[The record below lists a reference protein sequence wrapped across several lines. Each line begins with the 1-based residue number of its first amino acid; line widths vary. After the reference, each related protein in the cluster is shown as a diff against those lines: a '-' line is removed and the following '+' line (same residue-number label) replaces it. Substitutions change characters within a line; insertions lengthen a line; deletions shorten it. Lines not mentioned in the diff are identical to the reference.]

1 MIEFIND
8 ATTLEEAIVQR
19 AKKSK
24 IPINGSL
31 ELLPLCNMDCEMC
44 YVRLSRK
51 EMLQKGRLRTWDE
64 WLELARQ
71 MVSSGV
77 LFLLLTG
84 GEPLMYPEFRKLY
97 MELWKMGLIVTINTN
112 GTLIDEE
119 WADFLGKYKP
129 RRINITLYGATEE
142 TYERL
147 CHYPEGFFKVLQG
160 IRLLRKRQ
168 VDVKVSCSITSMNWQ
183 DVEQIFQL
191 GKELDVPVHIDP
203 YMMPSVRERS
213 RLFLNEARVSPER
226 AASVLLHTLKLQFS
240 QDIYQ
245 QYVNQSIERVQNPE
259 FCRGDGHI
267 SCLAGNCSFTINWQ
281 GEMRPCVVMSEPS
294 VSVFE
299 IGFQNAWNEL
309 SDSIRNICINKECIA
324 CNLNPICKIC
334 AAASKLETGRYDGI
348 PEYLCRYSK
357 EYYRL
362 LLDAQKKWIG

>member
-1 MIEFIND
+1 MEFIDN
-8 ATTLEEAIVQR
+8 ATTLEEAIIQR

-24 IPINGSL
+24 VPVNGSL
-31 ELLPLCNMDCEMC
+31 ELLPLCNMNCEMC
-44 YVRLSRK
+44 YVRLSRE
-51 EMLQKGRLRTWDE
+51 EMLQKGCLRTWNE

-84 GEPLMYPEFRKLY
+84 GEPLLYPEFQTLY
-97 MELWKMGLIVTINTN
+97 LELWKMGLVLTINTN
-112 GTLIDEE
+112 GTLIDEK
-119 WADFLGKYKP
+119 WAEFFGKYKP
-129 RRINITLYGATEE
+129 RRINITLYGASAG

-147 CHYPEGFFKVLQG
+147 CHYPEGFHKVLQG

-168 VDVKVSCSITSMNWQ
+168 IDVKVSCSITPMNYQ

-213 RLFLNEARVSPER
+213 RPFSNHARVSPER

-240 QDIYQ
+240 EDIYQ
-245 QYVNQSIERVQNPE
+245 QYVNQSIERVQNPG
-259 FCRGDGHI
+259 FCRGNGHV

-294 VSVFE
+294 VPVFE
-299 IGFQNAWNEL
+299 IGFQNAWNGI
-309 SDSIRNICINKECIA
+309 SNAVQDICINKECTA

-334 AAASKLETGRYDGI
+334 AAAAKLETGRYDGI

-357 EYYRL
+357 EHYRL
-362 LLDAQKKWIG
+362 LLDAQKRWNS